1 MFSTLKDYRC
11 KDANVLAQTSTSLA
25 VRAAGEEQSM
35 PLPEDLDVPHEC
47 EVSPLPVHVVLGS
60 NMPKCI
66 KEKVKTALK
75 DISFC
80 NLVYH
85 LQQYGASEETGNNL
99 YSTSL
104 YQSVMAVVLL
114 PCWNSAVDIVCFKIT
129 V

>member
-1 MFSTLKDYRC
+1 MYR
-11 KDANVLAQTSTSLA
+11 TS
-25 VRAAGEEQSM
+25 
-35 PLPEDLDVPHEC
+35 

-66 KEKVKTALK
+66 EEKVKTALK

-85 LQQYGASEETGNNL
+85 LQEYGASEETGNKL

-114 PCWNSAVDIVCFKIT
+114 PCWNSAVDVVCFKINSFSIT
-129 V
+129 LR